1 MRTVFLLFDSL
12 NRHALECYGG
22 SAIATPNFQ
31 RLAERGVVFDSHY
44 VGSLPC
50 IPARRDMHSGR
61 ISFLHNQWGPL
72 EPFDDSAPHI
82 LEANGV
88 YSHLITDHYHY
99 FEDGGVCYH
108 GRFSSFE
115 FVRGQEKDKWKAL
128 VDLPVDKWRGAIH
141 EMRFAE
147 RRDVELNAVNLVNR
161 EFIRAEADFPTVKVS
176 ELAVEFLETNKGA
189 DNWLLQVEYFDPH
202 EPFVAP
208 ARFREGLETG
218 YEGPT
223 LDWPRYRR
231 VCESAEE
238 VAEIR
243 ANYLASIRMV
253 DHYLGKLLDT
263 MDRLDMWQDTAVVLT
278 TDHGFMLG
286 EHDWW
291 GKNRMPCFEELCRIP
306 LIVYHPRF
314 AGQGGARR
322 RALTQTTDVMP
333 TLLALHGI
341 APPTDA
347 QGHNLIGLLAEDHPL
362 RDACLYGMFGAAAN
376 VTDGRYTYF
385 RYPTASQGNGLYR
398 YTVMPTHMRSLCDPK
413 EFKGTVMSGPFRFT
427 KGMQVMRIP
436 ANVTAE
442 GSPMKGQTI
451 EDAQSVLY
459 DLEEDPGQTIAVD
472 DPAVERRLVDMMT
485 RLMREADAPGE
496 VFRRFG
502 LAIPEDIS
510 VGR

>member
-12 NRHALECYGG
+12 TRHALECYGG
-22 SAIATPNFQ
+22 AAIATPNFR

-72 EPFDDSAPHI
+72 EPFDDSAPRL
-82 LEANGV
+82 LEENGI

-128 VDLPVDKWRGAIH
+128 VDLPVDRWRDAIH
-141 EMRFAE
+141 EMRFAAH
-147 RRDVELNAVNLVNR
+147 RDVELNAVNLVNR
-161 EFIRAEADFPTVKVS
+161 EYIRDEADFPTVKVT
-176 ELAVEFLETNKGA
+176 ELAIEFLETNRDA
-189 DNWLLQVEYFDPH
+189 DNWMLQVEYFDPH

-218 YEGPT
+218 YDGPV

-231 VCESAEE
+231 VCENAVE

-243 ANYLASIRMV
+243 ANYLASVRMV

-263 MDRLDMWQDTAVVLT
+263 MDRHEMWKDTAVVLT
-278 TDHGFMLG
+278 TDHGLMLG

-306 LIVYHPRF
+306 LIVYHPEY
-314 AGQGGARR
+314 AGQGGSRR
-322 RALTQTTDVMP
+322 RALTQTIDVMP

-341 APPTDA
+341 AAPPDA
-347 QGHNLIGLLAEDHPL
+347 LGHNLINLLAGERPL

-385 RYPTASQGNGLYR
+385 RYPAASGGNDIYR
-398 YTVMPTHMRSLCDPK
+398 YTVMPTHMRSLCDPQ

-436 ANVTAE
+436 ARVTAE

-451 EDAQSVLY
+451 EDARTVLY
-459 DLEEDPGQTIAVD
+459 DLENDPGQTVAVD
-472 DPAVERRLVDMMT
+472 DPAVERRLVDTMT

-496 VFRRFG
+496 VFRRLG
-502 LAIPEDIS
+502 LAVPEDIS